1 MLGLKL
7 TKIKKIGKYTV
18 YTVGVLLMVLLILWL
33 LLQTCWMQNKILP
46 VVMTELSNTL
56 GAPIKAQDLD
66 IDFFEEISLNEIY
79 IEGSDGDTLVYAE
92 SLHIDFSIVSLFGKK
107 VFVDDIRLSGARIF
121 LNDENGDP
129 NYQKIIDH
137 LSKDKS
143 NTESNSS
150 EPSRWTFG
158 LDDIILDNTYIN
170 MRGATSDMVIDISHL
185 VADLTSFPETF
196 DSLSFNQIASNGLRF
211 SLREKSAS
219 LNLSGR
225 TEFPALPIFISVADL
240 KLNDASILYDKEY
253 IKRRTSGF
261 DANHIDITEAN
272 LSVSNLEWGS
282 EISGKISR
290 LNLKDKSGAEIQ
302 SLTTTLYASE
312 TKLNLE
318 ALFVSTPTSQLNFSL
333 KSEYSSFDDL
343 LNNISQQQIIAS
355 IQQGD
360 ISKEDIVR
368 FIDPKEINF
377 INLNRINKIKYIG
390 EFGIE
395 NRRFKMSKTQLN
407 IDGNLLLKG
416 DLGFSTGKQTSY
428 AIKLEKIK
436 TSQSYLTSLFP
447 TFKIPAELKDLGK
460 INGSIHADGNDKE
473 IKVHNINLQ
482 SGEDTRIEGRG
493 TITQLDNAPD
503 IWLDFY
509 FDNLFMNPNN
519 VLQGSS
525 IPLQLYNLGNI
536 DYAGAVKGNATNIT
550 MDGTLKT
557 AIGDAELDASVKF
570 NSDYSD
576 ATYKG
581 DFDLDK
587 FDLGRL
593 LQDTTFGIITAVGSL
608 DGSGLSLEKLNA
620 SMDIN
625 SNKFEYA
632 GDSYEDI
639 IIKGIYSNSVFTGR
653 VVSNDDKIKLN
664 FDGIADL
671 DGENTKIEIE
681 STIEK
686 LDLTQFGIGDSLF
699 WVSGIV
705 KGAIKGNN
713 LDNFLGG
720 GTIRNLKIGTQKGIY
735 ASDSTLTFVAKDN
748 GGKTK
753 TYEFNSSFVDA
764 KAEGSIRL
772 SKLASVLEEYFK
784 NYIPVEFGYE
794 ESEAIDTTLFENQKF
809 ALNIRT
815 KDINP
820 ILEVIIDDK
829 LKLKEAYLNGN
840 FSSIDSK
847 IDFKGSIDSVSYGGY
862 FIESGNY
869 FFDGRK
875 DFINGNII
883 LDNISDG
890 TDVLITE
897 ANITADLN
905 SQVASI
911 NVELFDENDE
921 QTLLIGGDIS
931 RTSDYVLN
939 FHETIIIN
947 QSNWVFSPYNE
958 INYGDNGLYMQDL
971 TITKGKQA
979 VTAYTDENENGQS
992 IELLIDHFILSELTS
1007 IIGKDNEYFEGE
1019 INGAAIVNN
1028 IWGKPFVTADV
1039 KMNDI
1044 MLEDYTVGGLKVEA
1058 VQNTETNTVITRM
1071 ELKGPQND
1079 AVLDLTYG
1087 IGDRSIK
1094 GLLDMSRLEVA
1105 TLDPFLTD
1113 ILTDSKGAIVGK
1125 LKIGGTPTEPKI
1137 NGKLDLVGVQTTPV
1151 FTNSRYAI
1159 LDQTINIDNEAI
1171 SFGDMVI
1178 VDAKNNVANLT
1189 GKILHT
1195 NMSEMF
1201 LDLNID
1207 TDQFQFLNT
1216 TPKENPLFYGNV
1228 TVKAAVSI
1236 LGAMDDIK
1244 IDGSATAINNS
1255 KLAISPFSGD
1265 QLDYETDFI
1274 IYADPRKISLDSLI
1288 AQSKD
1293 KGNTFPFDLEMKLT
1307 IEEDSEFEMVMD
1319 PITGDNITGKGNSNL
1334 VFNLKKTGDIELYGT
1349 YTVTKGKYLFT
1360 YGLISK
1366 EFDIQEGGRIIF
1378 NGDPL
1383 EGKLDVTAA
1392 YEANTGVYD
1401 LLVQEVGT
1409 FTDTERADAKRKR
1422 KVDVILNLSNSIA
1435 SPEIKMD
1442 ITYEPSSVVGYAV
1455 VSDAVVRKLDL
1466 LRSDP
1471 NELNNQVFGLLLFDN
1486 FISSTSSDTDLAQ
1499 TTTNIAI
1506 NSLSGLVTGQLNK
1519 LANGLIKG
1527 VNLNFDVNSYSSDLL
1542 STGNS
1547 GLVTE
1552 LGIGISK
1559 SLFND
1564 RLTLSAGTNVDLE
1577 SNSTEALFNNLAGDF
1592 VISYKLTENGKYN
1605 LKFFRKSNYDR
1616 ILDENASQNGVG
1628 LNIRKE
1634 FGSIKKDKN

>member
-1 MLGLKL
+1 MLPVILDN
-7 TKIKKIGKYTV
+7 V
-18 YTVGVLLMVLLILWL
+18 SMTVG
-33 LLQTCWMQNKILP
+33 T
-46 VVMTELSNTL
+46 
-56 GAPIKAQDLD
+56 PIKAQDLD
-66 IDFFEEISLNEIY
+66 IDFFEEISLNQIY
-79 IEGSDGDTLVYAE
+79 IEGANGDTLVYAE
-92 SLHIDFSIVSLFGKK
+92 SLHIDFSLVSLFDKK
-107 VFVDDIRLSGARIF
+107 VFVDNVRLSGARIF

-129 NYQKIIDH
+129 NYQNILDH
-137 LSKDKS
+137 LNKDKS
-143 NTESNSS
+143 NAESTSS
-150 EPSRWTFG
+150 EPSSWTFG

-170 MRGATSDMVIDISHL
+170 MRGETSDMEVDIQYL
-185 VADLTSFPETF
+185 EADLSSFPETF
-196 DSLSFNQIASNGLRF
+196 DSLSFNQIVSNGLKF
-211 SLREKSAS
+211 SLIEKSAS
-219 LNLSGR
+219 LNPSGK
-225 TEFPALPIFISVADL
+225 TVFPSLPIFISVVDL
-240 KLNDASILYDKEY
+240 KLDDASIIYEKEHV
-253 IKRRTSGF
+253 RRRDSGF
-261 DANHIDITEAN
+261 DANHIDITEVN

-282 EISGKISR
+282 EISGEISR
-290 LNLKDKSGAEIQ
+290 LNLKDKSGTEIQ
-302 SLTTTLYASE
+302 SLTTTLYASD

-318 ALFVSTPTSQLNFSL
+318 ALSVSTPTSQLDLSL
-333 KSEYSSFDDL
+333 KSEYSSFDEL
-343 LNNISQQQIIAS
+343 INNISQQRITAS
-355 IQQGD
+355 IQKGE
-360 ISKEDIVR
+360 ISKKDIIR
-368 FIDPKEINF
+368 FIDPKDISF
-377 INLNRINKIKYIG
+377 INLNRINKIKYTG
-390 EFGIE
+390 GFSIE
-395 NRRFKMSKTQLN
+395 NGRLKMADTQLN
-407 IDGNLLLKG
+407 IDDNLLLKG
-416 DLGFSTGKQTSY
+416 GLGFSMGKQTSY
-428 AIKLEKIK
+428 SINLEKIK

-447 TFKIPAELKDLGK
+447 SFKMPAELKDLGK

-473 IKVHNINLQ
+473 ITVHDINLQ
-482 SGEDTRIEGRG
+482 SGDDTKIEGRG
-493 TITQLDNAPD
+493 RITQLDNAPD

-509 FDNLFMNPNN
+509 FDNLLINPNN
-519 VLQGSS
+519 VLQGAS
-525 IPLQLYNLGNI
+525 IPSQLYNLGNI
-536 DYAGAVKGNATNIT
+536 DYAGAIKGNATNIT
-550 MDGTLKT
+550 MDGNLKT

-581 DFDLDK
+581 EFDLDM

-593 LQDTTFGIITAVGSL
+593 LQDTTFGVITAAGSI
-608 DGSGLSLEKLNA
+608 DGSGLNLEKLNA
-620 SMDIN
+620 SMDVKSKKI
-625 SNKFEYA
+625 EYA
-632 GDSYEDI
+632 GETYEDI
-639 IIKGIYSNSVFTGR
+639 VVKGIYSNNIFTGR
-653 VVSNDDKIKLN
+653 VVSNDDKIKLS

-671 DGENTKIEIE
+671 NGENTKIEIE
-681 STIEK
+681 STIER

-713 LDNFLGG
+713 LDNFLGK
-720 GTIRNLKIGTQKGIY
+720 GTIGDLKIGTKNGVY
-735 ASDSTLTFVAKDN
+735 ASDSTLTFVAKEN
-748 GGKTK
+748 GVDSKI
-753 TYEFNSSFVDA
+753 YELNSSFVDA
-764 KAEGSIRL
+764 KAEGTIRL

-794 ESEAIDTTLFENQKF
+794 ESEAIDTTLFENQNF
-809 ALNIRT
+809 ALDIRT

-820 ILEVIIDDK
+820 ILKVLIDDK
-829 LKLKEAYLNGN
+829 LKLKNADLSGN
-840 FSSIDSK
+840 FSSADSK
-847 IDFKGSIDSVSYGGY
+847 IDFKGSIDSLIFGGY
-862 FIESGNY
+862 VIESGNY

-883 LDNISDG
+883 LDNITDG
-890 TDVLITE
+890 QDVLITE
-897 ANITADLN
+897 ANIIADLN
-905 SQVASI
+905 SQVASL

-947 QSNWVFSPYNE
+947 QSNWTFSPYNE
-958 INYGDNGLYMQDL
+958 ITYGDNGLYMQDL
-971 TITKGKQA
+971 TIAKDKQSI
-979 VTAYTDENENGQS
+979 TAYTDENENGQAV
-992 IELLIDHFILSELTS
+992 ELLIDHFILSELTS
-1007 IIGKDNEYFEGE
+1007 IIGKENEYFEGE
-1019 INGAAIVNN
+1019 INGSAIINN
-1028 IWGKPFVTADV
+1028 IWGTPFITADV
-1039 KMNDI
+1039 QMRDI

-1058 VQNTETNTVITRM
+1058 VQNTESNTVVTRM

-1094 GLLDMSRLEVA
+1094 GFLDMTRLEVA

-1125 LKIGGTPTEPKI
+1125 LKIAGTPTEPKI

-1159 LDQTINIDNEAI
+1159 LDQTITIDNEAI

-1207 TDQFQFLNT
+1207 TDQFLFLNT
-1216 TPKENPLFYGNV
+1216 TPKENPIFYGDV

-1236 LGAMDDIK
+1236 LGPMDDIK

-1255 KLAISPFSGD
+1255 KLAISPFSVD

-1319 PITGDNITGKGNSNL
+1319 PITGDNITGQGNSNL
-1334 VFNLKKTGDIELYGT
+1334 VFSLKKTGDIELSGT

-1360 YGLISK
+1360 YGIISK
-1366 EFDIQEGGRIIF
+1366 EFDIQKGGRVIF

-1383 EGKLDVTAA
+1383 DGKLDVTAV
-1392 YEANTGVYD
+1392 YEANTAVYD
-1401 LLVQEVGT
+1401 LLVQEVGS

-1435 SPEIKMD
+1435 APEIKMD
-1442 ITYEPSSVVGYAV
+1442 ITYEPSSVGGYAV
-1455 VSDAVVRKLDL
+1455 VSDAVIRKLEL

-1486 FISSTSSDTDLAQ
+1486 FISSASSDTDLAQ

-1552 LGIGISK
+1552 LGVGVSK
-1559 SLFND
+1559 NLFND

-1592 VISYKLTENGKYN
+1592 VISYKLTENGKIN
-1605 LKFFRKSNYDR
+1605 IKVFRKSNYDR
-1616 ILDENASQNGVG
+1616 VLDENASKNGIG
-1628 LNIRKE
+1628 LNYRKE
-1634 FGSIKKDKN
+1634 FGSIKKNKN